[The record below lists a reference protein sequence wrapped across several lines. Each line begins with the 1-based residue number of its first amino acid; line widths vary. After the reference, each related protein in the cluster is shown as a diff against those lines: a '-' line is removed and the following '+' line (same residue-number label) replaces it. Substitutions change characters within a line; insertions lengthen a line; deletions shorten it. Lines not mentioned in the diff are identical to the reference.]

1 LTTSV
6 HKYLSLTLLIF
17 LVIFLIGIVFYFCKF
32 RKTGLIV
39 GFLSV
44 LWLTVTSFPF
54 VPSIL
59 VKTLEDRFS
68 PLLEISKSP
77 KGGTMYILVLGG
89 GHIEDTNLSS
99 KGKLTLDSLSRLSE
113 GIRLHR
119 LLTGSHLVFSGMSKG
134 QKYSHAKIL
143 KKAALA
149 MGVEEKE
156 ISLLPA
162 SENTLMEAFDFT
174 NKFGTGNTLI
184 LVTDAIHM
192 PRAML
197 LFRKAGQSPIP
208 APTNYM
214 IKSEG
219 KKYPKNWSPSTFN
232 IREMEIALH
241 EILGLIWAE
250 IGVRR
255 R

>member
-1 LTTSV
+1 MPV
-6 HKYLSLTLLIF
+6 IIF
-17 LVIFLIGIVFYFCKF
+17 LVIFLTGIVLYFCKF
-32 RKTGLIV
+32 IRAGLIV

-44 LWLTVTSFPF
+44 LWLTVISFPF

-59 VKTLEDRFS
+59 VRSLEDRFP
-68 PLLEISKSP
+68 PLSEISQVP
-77 KGGTMYILVLGG
+77 KGGTINILVLGG
-89 GHIEDTNLSS
+89 GRSEYKNLSS
-99 KGKLTLDSLSRLSE
+99 KGKPTLDSLSRLSE
-113 GIRLHR
+113 GIRLHS
-119 LLTGSHLVFSGMSKG
+119 LLPGSHLVFSGMSKG
-134 QKYSHAKIL
+134 QKYSHAEIL
-143 KKAALA
+143 KQAAMA

-162 SENTLMEAFDFT
+162 SENTRMEAFNFT
-174 NKFGTGNTLI
+174 YKFGTINTLL

-208 APTNYM
+208 APTNYTM
-214 IKSEG
+214 KSQQN
-219 KKYPKNWSPSTFN
+219 KYLSNWRPSAHN
-232 IREMEIALH
+232 IVRMEYPLH

>member
-1 LTTSV
+1 M
-6 HKYLSLTLLIF
+6 IF
-17 LVIFLIGIVFYFCKF
+17 LTGIVFYFCKF
-32 RKTGLIV
+32 KKAGLLV
-39 GFLSV
+39 VFFSV
-44 LWLTVTSFPF
+44 LWLTLISFPF

-59 VKTLEDRFS
+59 VRSLEDRFS
-68 PLLEISKSP
+68 PLLEISQIP
-77 KGGTMYILVLGG
+77 KEGTINILVLGG

-119 LLTGSHLVFSGMSKG
+119 LLPGSHLVFSGMSKG
-134 QKYSHAKIL
+134 QKYSHAEIL
-143 KKAALA
+143 KQSAMA

-162 SENTLMEAFDFT
+162 SENTQMEAFDFT
-174 NKFGTGNTLI
+174 HKFGTNNTLL
-184 LVTDAIHM
+184 LVTDPIHM

-214 IKSEG
+214 MKSEE
-219 KKYPKNWSPSTFN
+219 KKYLSDWGPSALN
-232 IREMEIALH
+232 ISKMEKAMH
-241 EILGLIWAE
+241 EIFGLIWAE

>member
-1 LTTSV
+1 M
-6 HKYLSLTLLIF
+6 IF
-17 LVIFLIGIVFYFCKF
+17 LTGIVFYFCKF
-32 RKTGLIV
+32 KKAGLLV
-39 GFLSV
+39 VFFSV
-44 LWLTVTSFPF
+44 LWLVLISFPF

-59 VKTLEDRFS
+59 VRSLEDRFP
-68 PLLEISKSP
+68 PLIEISQVP
-77 KGGTMYILVLGG
+77 KAGTIYILVLGG
-89 GHIEDTNLSS
+89 GRSEYKNLSS
-99 KGKLTLDSLSRLSE
+99 KGKPTIDSLSRLSE

-119 LLTGSHLVFSGMSKG
+119 LLPGSHMVFSGMSRG
-134 QKYSHAKIL
+134 QKYSHAEIL
-143 KKAALA
+143 KQSAIG
-149 MGVEEKE
+149 MGVNEKE

-162 SENTLMEAFDFT
+162 SENTRMEAFDYT

-214 IKSEG
+214 MKSEG
-219 KKYPKNWSPSTFN
+219 EKYLKDYCPSVLN
-232 IREMEIALH
+232 ISKMGYAMH
-241 EILGLIWAE
+241 EIFGFIWAE

>member
-1 LTTSV
+1 M
-6 HKYLSLTLLIF
+6 IF
-17 LVIFLIGIVFYFCKF
+17 
-32 RKTGLIV
+32 
-39 GFLSV
+39 GFLSI
-44 LWLTVTSFPF
+44 LWLTFISFPF

-59 VKTLEDRFS
+59 VRSLEDRF
-68 PLLEISKSP
+68 PQLLEISQVP
-77 KGGTMYILVLGG
+77 KGGTIDILVLGG
-89 GHIEDTNLSS
+89 GRSEDENLSS

-119 LLTGSHLVFSGMSKG
+119 LLPGSHLVFSGMSKG
-134 QKYSHAKIL
+134 QKYSHAEIL
-143 KKAALA
+143 KQSAMA

-156 ISLLPA
+156 IRLLPT
-162 SENTLMEAFDFT
+162 SENTRMEAFDFT
-174 NKFGTGNTLI
+174 NKFGTDNTLI
-184 LVTDAIHM
+184 LVTDALHM

-214 IKSEG
+214 AKSEWG
-219 KKYPKNWSPSTFN
+219 QDHKNWTPSLLN
-232 IREMEIALH
+232 ISKMGNALH
-241 EILGLIWAE
+241 EIFGLIWAE